1 MPLTN
6 LAQAISFDPKVADL
20 AQELVIMGGIAPV
33 VPTDWQ
39 TESRREFNFWW
50 DPEAAHNGSHICVA
64 QDHHLNRRY
73 LG

>member
-6 LAQAISFDPKVADL
+6 LAQAISLDPKVADL
-20 AQELVIMGGIAPV
+20 GQELVSMGGIAPV
-33 VPTDWQ
+33 VPPDWQ

-50 DPEAAHNGSHICVA
+50 YPEAAHNGSHFCVA
-64 QDHHLNRRY
+64 QDHHHNRRY